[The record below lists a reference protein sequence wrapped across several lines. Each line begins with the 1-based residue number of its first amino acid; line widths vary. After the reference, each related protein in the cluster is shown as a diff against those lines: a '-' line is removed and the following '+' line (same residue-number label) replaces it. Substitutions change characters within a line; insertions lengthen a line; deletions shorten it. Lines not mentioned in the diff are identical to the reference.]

1 MVVFDSGS
9 SSKRFLSE
17 LLESPLVLK
26 FEQQSDPDSIDPN
39 LLKFIYNIEWVNSNE
54 TRLHLQFDNPQYIT

>member
-1 MVVFDSGS
+1 MVVFDSVT
-9 SSKRFLSE
+9 SSKRILTE

-39 LLKFIYNIEWVNSNE
+39 
-54 TRLHLQFDNPQYIT
+54 